1 MPIYNQGKGIVNRS
15 NKSNKNRYN
24 MNNRINRN
32 VRIGVGNTVV
42 DDNPNWARYGQR
54 GTVVSRTNNTIT
66 WRSNIDGKLITDPIK
81 DMRLIRWL

>member
-42 DDNPNWARYGQR
+42 DDNPN
-54 GTVVSRTNNTIT
+54 
-66 WRSNIDGKLITDPIK
+66 
-81 DMRLIRWL
+81 